1 MSCPEFW
8 GFELV
13 NFEVLWLIGFAFLL
27 GGMVK
32 GVIGLGFPVVVLAS
46 LATTIGLK
54 EAMAL
59 LVIPGIVTNIWQALA
74 GGAFL
79 ALVKRL
85 WSLLIATIVGIWL
98 GVYVL
103 SMVDPTRLIVVLGI
117 LLFLYSVFSL
127 TRAQIPPPGRHEI
140 WLSPLMGAA
149 GGFVCGL
156 TGSYMV
162 PGAIYVQALG
172 LSRDGFIQAIG
183 IVFVVL
189 AAALGASFWQH
200 RFIDLE
206 TAAVSVA
213 ALVPMVTGMFLGQRL
228 RYRLSEGVFR
238 KIFFVA
244 LLFVGIYMV
253 GRNLF

>member
-1 MSCPEFW
+1 MNCPEFW

-13 NFEVLWLIGFAFLL
+13 NVEVFLLIGFAFLL

-74 GGAFL
+74 GGAFWQ
-79 ALVKRL
+79 LVKRL

-103 SMVDPTRLIVVLGI
+103 SMVDPTRLIVVLGV
-117 LLFLYSVFSL
+117 LLFLYSMFSL
-127 TRAQIPPPGRHEI
+127 MRAQIPPPGKHEV

-149 GGFVCGL
+149 GGFICGL

-172 LSRDGFIQAIG
+172 LGRDGFIQAIG

-189 AAALGASFWQH
+189 AAALGASFW
-200 RFIDLE
+200 RFNLIGLE
-206 TAAVSVA
+206 TGAVSVA
-213 ALVPMVTGMFLGQRL
+213 ALVPMVIGMFVGQRL
-228 RYRLSEGVFR
+228 RYRLSEDFFR
-238 KIFFVA
+238 KIFFTA
-244 LLFVGIYMV
+244 LMFAGIYMV
-253 GRNLF
+253 LRNLF

>member
-8 GFELV
+8 GFEPV
-13 NFEVLWLIGFAFLL
+13 NVEVFLLIGFAFLL

-32 GVIGLGFPVVVLAS
+32 GVIGLGFPVVVLAL

-74 GGAFL
+74 GGAFV

-103 SMVDPTRLIVVLGI
+103 SMVDPTRLIVVLGV

-127 TRAQIPPPGRHEI
+127 TRAQIPPPGKHEF

-189 AAALGASFWQH
+189 AAALGASFWQYNL
-200 RFIDLE
+200 ISLQ
-206 TAAVSVA
+206 TGAASVA
-213 ALVPMVTGMFLGQRL
+213 ALVPMVIGMFIGQRL
-228 RYRLSEGVFR
+228 RYRLSEEVFR

>member
-1 MSCPEFW
+1 M
-8 GFELV
+8 
-13 NFEVLWLIGFAFLL
+13 NFEVLLLIGFAFLL
-27 GGMVK
+27 GGLVK

-85 WSLLIATIVGIWL
+85 CSLLIATIVGIWL

-117 LLFLYSVFSL
+117 LLFLYSAFSL
-127 TRAQIPPPGRHEI
+127 TRPQIPPPGKHEV
-140 WLSPLMGAA
+140 WLSPFMGAA
-149 GGFVCGL
+149 GGFICGL
-156 TGSYMV
+156 TGSYLV

-172 LSRDGFIQAIG
+172 LGRDGFIQAIG

-189 AAALGASFWQH
+189 AAALGASFWQ
-200 RFIDLE
+200 FNLIGLE
-206 TAAVSVA
+206 AGAVSVA
-213 ALVPMVTGMFLGQRL
+213 ALVPMVIGMFAGQRL
-228 RYRLSEGVFR
+228 RYRLSEEIFR
-238 KIFFVA
+238 RIFFVA

-253 GRNLF
+253 WRNLF

>member
-1 MSCPEFW
+1 MNCPEFW
-8 GFELV
+8 GFEPV
-13 NFEVLWLIGFAFLL
+13 NSEVFLLIGFAFLL

-32 GVIGLGFPVVVLAS
+32 GVIGLGFPVVVLAL

-74 GGAFL
+74 GGAFRQ
-79 ALVKRL
+79 LVKRL
-85 WSLLIATIVGIWL
+85 WSLLIATILGIWL

-127 TRAQIPPPGRHEI
+127 TRAQIPPPGKHEI

-189 AAALGASFWQH
+189 AAALGAAFWQYNL
-200 RFIDLE
+200 IDIE
-206 TAAVSVA
+206 IGAVSVA
-213 ALVPMVTGMFLGQRL
+213 ALVPLVAGMFIGQRL
-228 RYRLSEGVFR
+228 RYRLSEEVFR

>member
-1 MSCPEFW
+1 MSY
-8 GFELV
+8 
-13 NFEVLWLIGFAFLL
+13 EVLLLIGFAFLL
-27 GGMVK
+27 GGLVK
-32 GVIGLGFPVVVLAS
+32 GVIGLGFPVVVLAT

-59 LVIPGIVTNIWQALA
+59 LVIPGIITNLWQALA

-79 ALVKRL
+79 VLIKRL
-85 WSLLIATIVGIWL
+85 WPLLVATIVGIWP

-103 SMVDPTRLIVVLGI
+103 SIVDPTRLIVVLGV
-117 LLFLYSVFSL
+117 LLFLYSAFSL
-127 TRAQIPPPGRHEI
+127 TRAQIPQPGKHEI

-172 LSRDGFIQAIG
+172 LKRDMFIQAIG

-189 AAALGASFWQH
+189 AAALGIALWQF
-200 RFIDLE
+200 RFIGFE
-206 TAAVSVA
+206 TGGISVVA
-213 ALVPMVTGMFLGQRL
+213 MAPLIAGMFLGQRI
-228 RYRLSEGVFR
+228 RYRLSEDVFR
-238 KIFFVA
+238 KIFFTSLMFA
-244 LLFVGIYMV
+244 GIYMV
-253 GRNLF
+253 WRNLV

>member
-1 MSCPEFW
+1 MSCPEYW
-8 GFELV
+8 RFEQV
-13 NFEVLWLIGFAFLL
+13 SADVLLLIGVAFLL

-32 GVIGLGFPVVVLAS
+32 GVIGLGFPVVVLAL

-74 GGAFL
+74 GGAFV

-85 WSLLIATIVGIWL
+85 WSLLVATVVGIWL

-103 SMVDPTRLIVVLGI
+103 SMVEPTRLIVVLGI

-127 TRAQIPPPGRHEI
+127 TRTQIPPPGRHEV

-189 AAALGASFWQH
+189 AAALGVSFW
-200 RFIDLE
+200 RYNLIGLG
-206 TAAVSVA
+206 TGAVSVA
-213 ALVPMVTGMFLGQRL
+213 ALVPMVIGMFVGQRL
-228 RYRLSEGVFR
+228 RYRLSEEVFR
-238 KIFFVA
+238 RIFFVA

-253 GRNLF
+253 GRNLL